1 MFERLEKLNRLAE
14 RLSLRVDYFDRL
26 PSTNDHAA
34 RPEYSAASLVWAEE
48 QTQGRGQRGNSWSS
62 RGGENLTFSL
72 VVHPENLRAE
82 HQFYLSKAVS
92 VALVEA
98 LAAFSLTATV
108 KWPNDIY
115 IGDRKVAGILIEN
128 DLQGARITK
137 SIIGIGLN
145 VNQLLFDPALPNPV
159 SMRTVADRPFD
170 RIEVL
175 EQVIERLLYR
185 TRGNFEKSKI
195 LRYAP
200 SPKCSSTFSTLRFC
214 LGRKPCLLNFWKSP
228 KNGIDE
234 KYSQSLYR
242 GRGIHQF
249 REPGGEP
256 FEASIEAVRPDGELI
271 LRKTD
276 GTRKGYLFK
285 EIEFVL

>member
-1 MFERLEKLNRLAE
+1 MSERLEKLNRLAE
-14 RLSLRVDYFDRL
+14 RLSLRVDYFDKL

-34 RPEYSAASLVWAEE
+34 RPEYCAASLVWAEE
-48 QTQGRGQRGNSWSS
+48 QTRGRGQRGNSWSS

-98 LAAFSLTATV
+98 LAAFSLTATI

-159 SMRTVADRPFD
+159 SMHTAADRAFD

-175 EQVIERLLYR
+175 EQVVERLLYR
-185 TRGNFEKSKI
+185 TAEVSAVGEE
-195 LRYAP
+195 
-200 SPKCSSTFSTLRFC
+200 TLHQTEREATAA
-214 LGRKPCLLNFWKSP
+214 RDE
-228 KNGIDE
+228 IDE

-242 GRGIHQF
+242 GRGIYPF

-256 FEASIEAVRPDGELI
+256 FEASIEAIRPDGELI
-271 LRKTD
+271 LQKTN